1 MKLVEPGIG
10 LIFWATITFSLLL
23 FLLGKFAWKPIL
35 KALRDREETIEQS
48 LRSAQQARQEMD
60 GLKAENEK
68 LLQEARMERE
78 KILRD
83 ANEMRESI
91 IATAK
96 KTADEEGRKL
106 VASAKDAIEKEKN
119 AAMAQLKNQAA
130 EISVEIAGKL
140 LRKELEKTPE
150 QERLIQE
157 TLAQFKLN

>member
-10 LIFWATITFSLLL
+10 LIFWATVTFSLLL

-35 KALRDREETIEQS
+35 KALRDREENIEQS

-68 LLQEARMERE
+68 LLQEARLERE

-91 IATAK
+91 IAQAK
-96 KTADEEGRKL
+96 KSADEEGRKMIS
-106 VASAKDAIEKEKN
+106 SAKDAIDKEKN

-130 EISVEIAGKL
+130 EISVEIAEKI
-140 LRKELEKTPE
+140 LRKQLEKTPE
-150 QERLIQE
+150 QESLINDS
-157 TLAQFKLN
+157 LAQFKLN